1 MSSTVIPFPE
11 TREHRYYRWQRVEW
25 GLQNGRLPDTAEDF
39 EFHQLYS
46 KTQEFL
52 AMDARAI
59 ATGRTEDVI
68 FGSQKDK
75 Q

>member
-1 MSSTVIPFPE
+1 MSCTVIPFPE
-11 TREHRYYRWQRVEW
+11 TREHRYARWQRVEW
-25 GLQNGRLPDTAEDF
+25 GLQNGRLPDTYEAF
-39 EFHQLYS
+39 EFHQQYS

-59 ATGRTEDVI
+59 AMGRTEDVV
-68 FGSQKDK
+68 FGSQKEE